1 MVRQVSA
8 AEYSRLPVY
17 DGDLD
22 HIVGVLYAKD
32 LLPARFGTPPA
43 AGWRSL
49 VRGVDIVP
57 EVKTLDRQLRDFQ
70 RGPSHMAVVVDE
82 FGGTAGIVT
91 LEDVLEEIVGEI
103 GDEYDAPQGP
113 PVAETSPGVFAV
125 DPRAS
130 LDDLATALGV
140 PFEHEEVSTAGGIV
154 YAALG
159 RVPTPGEQV
168 TVAGFR
174 VTVEKV
180 EKRRIRRL
188 RFERPA
194 PPPAAGAE
202 S

>member
-1 MVRQVSA
+1 M
-8 AEYSRLPVY
+8 
-17 DGDLD
+17 
-22 HIVGVLYAKD
+22 
-32 LLPARFGTPPA
+32 
-43 AGWRSL
+43 
-49 VRGVDIVP
+49 
-57 EVKTLDRQLRDFQ
+57 
-70 RGPSHMAVVVDE
+70 
-82 FGGTAGIVT
+82 
-91 LEDVLEEIVGEI
+91 
-103 GDEYDAPQGP
+103 
-113 PVAETSPGVFAV
+113 FAV

-130 LDDLATALGV
+130 LDDLASALGV